1 MTLLY
6 IILATAIGGIVS
18 VAIAAT
24 LTVGLLGRVVKNLVS
39 LSAGVLLATALL
51 HVLPEAFESIAGA
64 HDAAHGAAATAA
76 DGHRPTAATLFATL
90 LAGLLFF
97 WLLEKAELYRH
108 VHHHEGDGH
117 DHHHHFDAQQAG
129 RGGLAVLVGDAV
141 HNFCDGVIIA
151 AAFLADPA
159 LGVVTAIAVAAHEIP
174 QEAGDFIV
182 LLNAGF
188 GRAKALA
195 FNLLSGAA
203 AVAGGVLGYYMV
215 GPFQNLLPYL
225 LVAASSSFI
234 YVAVADLLPQLQQRL
249 SWRETALQVAWLL
262 AGLAI
267 VVVARELL
275 QQHAH

>member
-6 IILATAIGGIVS
+6 IILATAIGGLLS

-24 LTVGLLGRVVKNLVS
+24 LTVALLGRVVKNLVS

-51 HVLPEAFESIAGA
+51 QVLPEAFESAAVA
-64 HDAAHGAAATAA
+64 HDATHAAAGVAA
-76 DGHRPTAATLFATL
+76 GHRPTPTTLFATL
-90 LAGLLFF
+90 LGGLLFF

-129 RGGLAVLVGDAV
+129 RGGLAVLVGDGV

-159 LGVVTAIAVAAHEIP
+159 LGVITALAVAAHEIP

-188 GRAKALA
+188 GRSKALA
-195 FNLLSGAA
+195 FNLLSGMA
-203 AVAGGVLGYYMV
+203 AVAGGVVGYYTV
-215 GPFQNLLPYL
+215 GPFQHLLPYL
-225 LVAASSSFI
+225 LVAASSSFV

-249 SWRETALQVAWLL
+249 SWRETAWQVLWLL
-262 AGLAI
+262 GGLAI
-267 VVVARELL
+267 VVLARELL
-275 QQHAH
+275 HQHAH